1 MSVGSRIRTARVA
14 KGLSPAALGKLVG
27 VSRTTVENWE
37 KDKHSPTKK
46 QIPKLMNA
54 LQMRASDFNPYG
66 AGGVSP
72 LDPTRKLVLV
82 PLIEWSDLKLVQA
95 GRLNMA
101 GVRKPRLVEAAIPDT
116 AAMHVDDDS
125 MEPTFRCGERIYL
138 DPARS
143 PQENDYVIARLESG
157 DHLLRRYV
165 VRRNGAFDL
174 VAENPDFHTLTVN
187 STVRAEII
195 GVVVEHHRRLKA

>member
-1 MSVGSRIRTARVA
+1 
-14 KGLSPAALGKLVG
+14 
-27 VSRTTVENWE
+27 
-37 KDKHSPTKK
+37 
-46 QIPKLMNA
+46 
-54 LQMRASDFNPYG
+54 
-66 AGGVSP
+66 
-72 LDPTRKLVLV
+72 
-82 PLIEWSDLKLVQA
+82 
-95 GRLNMA
+95 
-101 GVRKPRLVEAAIPDT
+101 
-116 AAMHVDDDS
+116 MHVDDDS